1 MNFKKPIP
9 IPIETTKDFSTLLT
23 YKEDS
28 KYKPVIAVKAKD
40 SNPRIILQTNTN
52 YYKEIVDFLVAI
64 GEPVVRTKNF
74 HEYELNKFS
83 LYSAS
88 SMGFET
94 EDILQILENISKNVL
109 QEELKDFIVENTKTY
124 GMARIILKDKRY
136 FIVCKNQEV
145 FKKISNI
152 QEVRISHDNV
162 RKNILLNNQM
172 QIEEEKIPDNY
183 IEIDNK
189 DFGLVKEACE
199 NAKYP
204 LLEEFSFKEDK
215 GFELNIIPNF
225 TSPVRSYQEKAL
237 NIMCSNGIARSGI
250 IVLPCGAGKTL
261 VGIYAICTI
270 KRNTIIICNNNIA
283 VNQWCKEINKWVTF
297 SKKDQNEN
305 NEKNKIKG
313 TGYKYVCKFTSD
325 RKENDNDLWILDKE
339 AGILVT
345 SFTMLTF
352 NGKRNEKVQEA
363 LDRLKAV
370 DWGLMI
376 IDEVQL
382 LPADSFI
389 NIIKKQFKAHCK
401 LGLTAT
407 LVREDAGIPK
417 LHLLLGP
424 KLYEAN
430 WLDLQKDGFLARVK
444 CTEIWSEM
452 HPDFYQK
459 YLDTNNSEYR
469 KELYVSNP
477 NKYLI
482 TLLLLERHK
491 GDKIIIFSDN
501 LFTIE
506 QYNKYFKQ
514 KKLNFEM
521 IHGNV
526 KNSKRNEILEDFRK
540 ESGINILLMTKVGDI
555 SIDIPNAN
563 IIIQVSSHYGSRM
576 QEAQRFGRILRP
588 KKDIFS
594 EYNAFFYTIVS
605 KNTEEMKYSNK
616 RHRFLVDQGYYFNII
631 NDIKQIIDS
640 KNEEEKIKILEN
652 FEKDETFKEYTRDT
666 YKEICL
672 RMNSNSKFDN
682 DFNDE
687 IDADRILVDKDNEE
701 VREKYNKKNIFYMR
715 I

>member
-28 KYKPVIAVKAKD
+28 KYKPVIAVKGKE

-64 GEPVVRTKNF
+64 GEPIVRTKNF

-94 EDILQILENISKNVL
+94 EDIIQILENISKNVL
-109 QEELKDFIVENTKTY
+109 QNDLKEFIEENTRTY

-152 QEVRISHDNV
+152 QEVRISHNYV
-162 RKNILLNNQM
+162 IKNNQLNNQLNNQM
-172 QIEEEKIPDNY
+172 QIEENIPDNY
-183 IEIDNK
+183 IEIASK
-189 DFGLVKEACE
+189 DFGMVKEACE

-215 GFELNIIPNF
+215 GNVLNISPNF

-283 VNQWCKEINKWVTF
+283 VNQWCREINKWVTF
-297 SKKDQNEN
+297 SKKDKNEN
-305 NEKNKIKG
+305 NDKDKPSQE
-313 TGYKYVCKFTSD
+313 TGYKYLCKFTSD
-325 RKENDNDLWILDKE
+325 RSNKDIALWNLEKE

-352 NGKRNEKVQEA
+352 NGKRNKIVQKT
-363 LDRLKAV
+363 LDMLKAT

-389 NIIKKQFKAHCK
+389 NIIKKQFKTHCK

-459 YLDTNNSEYR
+459 YLDTENSEFR
-469 KELYVSNP
+469 KVLYVSNP
-477 NKYLI
+477 TKYLI

-506 QYNKYFKQ
+506 QYNKFFLQ
-514 KKLNFEM
+514 KKLNFRM
-521 IHGNV
+521 IHGKIPNTA
-526 KNSKRNEILEDFRK
+526 RNEILEDFKK

-631 NDIKQIIDS
+631 NDIKKIIDS
-640 KNEEEKIKILEN
+640 KNEEEKYIILEKM
-652 FEKDETFKEYTRDT
+652 EKDESYIEYIRDT
-666 YKEICL
+666 YKEICH
-672 RMNSNSKFDN
+672 RINSNGKFLN
-682 DFNDE
+682 DYNDE
-687 IDADRILVDKDNEE
+687 KDSDKILVEEDNEE
-701 VREKYNKKNIFYMR
+701 AKREE
-715 I
+715 

>member
-1 MNFKKPIP
+1 MNKDFKKPFSIP
-9 IPIETTKDFSTLLT
+9 VSFETTKDFSTLLT

-94 EDILQILENISKNVL
+94 DDIIQMLENISKNVL
-109 QEELKDFIVENTKTY
+109 QKDLKDFIEENTKTY

-136 FIVCKNQEV
+136 FIVCKNKEV
-145 FKKISNI
+145 FKRISNI
-152 QEVRISHDNV
+152 QEVRISHNYV
-162 RKNILLNNQM
+162 IKNNQLNNQM
-172 QIEEEKIPDNY
+172 QIEENIPDNY
-183 IEIDNK
+183 IEIASK

-215 GFELNIIPNF
+215 GNVLNISPNF

-237 NIMCSNGIARSGI
+237 NIMCSNGVARSGI

-297 SKKDQNEN
+297 SKKEKNEN
-305 NEKNKIKG
+305 NDNDKQSQD
-313 TGYKYVCKFTSD
+313 TGYKYLCKFTSD
-325 RKENDNDLWILDKE
+325 RSKRDIALWNLEKE

-352 NGKRNEKVQEA
+352 NGKRNATVQKT
-363 LDRLKAV
+363 LDMLKAT

-389 NIIKKQFKAHCK
+389 NIIKKQFKTHCK

-452 HPDFYQK
+452 HPHFYQK
-459 YLDTNNSEYR
+459 YLDTNNSEFR
-469 KELYVSNP
+469 KVLYVSNP

-506 QYNKYFKQ
+506 QYNKFFLQ
-514 KKLNFEM
+514 KKLNFRM
-521 IHGNV
+521 IHGKISNTI
-526 KNSKRNEILEDFRK
+526 RNEILEDFRN
-540 ESGINILLMTKVGDI
+540 ENGINILLMTKVGDI

-594 EYNAFFYTIVS
+594 EY
-605 KNTEEMKYSNK
+605 
-616 RHRFLVDQGYYFNII
+616 II
-631 NDIKQIIDS
+631 N
-640 KNEEEKIKILEN
+640 NKIKSSHKIIN
-652 FEKDETFKEYTRDT
+652 FLSKYFFLGIFKNRT
-666 YKEICL
+666 
-672 RMNSNSKFDN
+672 
-682 DFNDE
+682 
-687 IDADRILVDKDNEE
+687 RIL
-701 VREKYNKKNIFYMR
+701 
-715 I
+715 

>member
-1 MNFKKPIP
+1 MNKDFKKPFSIP
-9 IPIETTKDFSTLLT
+9 VSFETTKDFSTLLT

-74 HEYELNKFS
+74 QEYELNKFS

-94 EDILQILENISKNVL
+94 DDIIQMLENISKNVL
-109 QEELKDFIVENTKTY
+109 QKDLKDFIEENTKTY

-136 FIVCKNQEV
+136 FIVCKNKEV
-145 FKKISNI
+145 FKRISNI
-152 QEVRISHDNV
+152 QEVRISHNYV
-162 RKNILLNNQM
+162 IKNNQLNNQM
-172 QIEEEKIPDNY
+172 QIEENIPDNY
-183 IEIDNK
+183 IEIASK

-215 GFELNIIPNF
+215 GNVLNISPNF

-237 NIMCSNGIARSGI
+237 NIMCSNGVARSGI

-297 SKKDQNEN
+297 SKKEKNEN
-305 NEKNKIKG
+305 NDNDKQSQD
-313 TGYKYVCKFTSD
+313 TGYKYLCKFTSD
-325 RKENDNDLWILDKE
+325 RSKRDIALWNLEKE

-352 NGKRNEKVQEA
+352 NGKRNATVQKT
-363 LDRLKAV
+363 LDMLKAT

-389 NIIKKQFKAHCK
+389 NIIKKQFKTHCK

-452 HPDFYQK
+452 HPHFYQK
-459 YLDTNNSEYR
+459 YLDTNNSEFR
-469 KELYVSNP
+469 KVLYVSNP

-506 QYNKYFKQ
+506 QYNKFFLQ
-514 KKLNFEM
+514 KKLNFRM
-521 IHGNV
+521 IHGKISNTI
-526 KNSKRNEILEDFRK
+526 RNEILEDFRN
-540 ESGINILLMTKVGDI
+540 ENGINILLMTKVGDI

-640 KNEEEKIKILEN
+640 KNEEEKNKILEI
-652 FEKDETFKEYTRDT
+652 FENDQSYKEYTLDT

-672 RMNSNSKFDN
+672 KISSNGKFDY
-682 DFNDE
+682 DISDE
-687 IDADRILVDKDNEE
+687 KDSDKILVEE
-701 VREKYNKKNIFYMR
+701 DIEEAKREE
-715 I
+715 